1 METVVQIAAEGA
13 LPHLFLQIAVGGGDI
28 TDIQL
33 DGPDS
38 PDPGDFVVLDGP
50 KELGLHVHGHLADL
64 VQKQGAVVGGLKEAL
79 LAGSIG
85 PGEGTAFIAKEFRL
99 KQAGRNGGTVDFD
112 KGLFRPGTGAV
123 DGIGNQFLAHAGLSG
138 DEDGGGGLSYVLNEI
153 IYPLDSGAFP
163 YHLRGNDA
171 AAVRHHLHM
180 ACGPLKIVDRL
191 HKVDKVVPQ
200 LLKGGYAPVAGHHV
214 LDLACIVKDG
224 HAGDESQTIR
234 PAEHAGELHYLFPAP
249 DYLGDGGIGKISAGL
264 QQFGDPLAKDLLR
277 GDTRVADIGVIH
289 IENHLVLVGYQNII
303 VQLVHNVLI
312 IHHAVGYLVDRGFN
326 FGQLIQ
332 QSLPLGGS
340 GGFTQPGDQYVNPV
354 FRMEHD

>member
-1 METVVQIAAEGA
+1 MILLIELRNKMLAEPGNVPFPLPQGWYLNGDHMEAVVQIAAEGA

-33 DGPDS
+33 DGADS

-138 DEDGGGGLSYVLNEI
+138 DEDGGGGLSYILNEI

-163 YHLRGNDA
+163 YHLRGDDA

-200 LLKGGYAPVAGHHV
+200 LLK
-214 LDLACIVKDG
+214 
-224 HAGDESQTIR
+224 
-234 PAEHAGELHYLFPAP
+234 GELHYLFPAP